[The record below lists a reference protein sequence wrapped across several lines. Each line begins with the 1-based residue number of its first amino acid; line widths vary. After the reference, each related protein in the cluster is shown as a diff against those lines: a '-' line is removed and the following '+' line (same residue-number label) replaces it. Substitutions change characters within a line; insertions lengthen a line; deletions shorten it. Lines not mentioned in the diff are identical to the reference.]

1 MEIRMRKI
9 WNATFESCV
18 LYTEFPYKKIK
29 KLFGNFENHKRLKI
43 RVMVQ
48 NLFQPKVRQH
58 LHYTWAELTIY
69 ANTISGLN
77 HP

>member
-1 MEIRMRKI
+1 MQLLSLAYSTLNSSIRKLNNYLEILRTLK
-9 WNATFESCV
+9 S
-18 LYTEFPYKKIK
+18 
-29 KLFGNFENHKRLKI
+29 LKI